1 MTAEKIWFFAPLT
14 SLNRSLFEQ
23 NSNISDKK
31 AFCRFIEQAE
41 GTIMVTQASLQ
52 AIWVPTGTLYCSF
65 ALSSCTS
72 YRIQFYFIDHVN
84 LHSRA
89 LTTVWPILND
99 ETKYK
104 CAKRY
109 LKIPR
114 AALGTTVGI
123 YSAIDGICDTS
134 FAYPVRQEKQR
145 LDCVM
150 SLLNER
156 FDKPEDLW
164 EFGKDCPCKKETRNP
179 EKAVQRTIKH
189 IHAVHVSPV
198 P

>member
-23 NSNISDKK
+23 NINISGKK
-31 AFCRFIEQAE
+31 SFCRFIEQAE
-41 GTIMVTQASLQ
+41 GTMMVTQASLQ
-52 AIWVPTGTLYCSF
+52 AIWVLTGTLYSSF
-65 ALSSCTS
+65 ALSSYAS
-72 YRIQFYFIDHVN
+72 YRIECYFFDHVN

-89 LTTVWPILND
+89 LTAVWPFLD
-99 ETKYK
+99 GETKDK

-109 LKIPR
+109 LKILR

-123 YSAIDGICDTS
+123 YSAIDGICDKS
-134 FAYPVRQEKQR
+134 FAYLVRQEKQR
-145 LDCVM
+145 LGCVM

-156 FDKPEDLW
+156 FDKPEDPW
-164 EFGKDCPCKKETRNP
+164 EFGKDCPCKEETRNP
-179 EKAVQRTIKH
+179 EKTVQRIIKD
-189 IHAVHVSPV
+189 IHAVHLTPV